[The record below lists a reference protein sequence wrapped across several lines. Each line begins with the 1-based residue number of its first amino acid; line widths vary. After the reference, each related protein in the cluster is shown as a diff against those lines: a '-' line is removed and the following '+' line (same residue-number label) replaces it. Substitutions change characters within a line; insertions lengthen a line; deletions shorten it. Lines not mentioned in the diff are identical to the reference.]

1 MVLIFLP
8 LKSNKKSTTIGMR
21 NSIFCW
27 DRNEIDDV
35 GILFFCIMHDEE
47 EIEVWGC
54 YIGIYVCPLSQIT

>member
-1 MVLIFLP
+1 
-8 LKSNKKSTTIGMR
+8 MR